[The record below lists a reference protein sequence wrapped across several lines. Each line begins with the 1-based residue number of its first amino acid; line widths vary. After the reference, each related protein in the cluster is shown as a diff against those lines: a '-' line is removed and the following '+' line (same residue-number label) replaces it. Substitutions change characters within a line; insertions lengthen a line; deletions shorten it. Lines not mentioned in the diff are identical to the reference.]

1 MINLKK
7 EIKKLRKIKTE
18 ELNELIEASDQKE
31 LLNFLKNFLGEIQ

>member
-31 LLNFLKNFLGEIQ
+31 LLNLKMSFRYFPG